1 MIITTEM
8 SLQDFKFWCG
18 AEDFASKLTSEEF
31 QQIEWMICELYPDG
45 VTDTQLNDIFW
56 FEQELI
62 CDWIGEDIDNIYE
75 RE

>member
-8 SLQDFKFWCG
+8 SLQDFKFWSG
-18 AEDFASKLTSEEF
+18 AKDFASKLTSEEF
-31 QQIEWMICELYPDG
+31 EQIEDMICDIYPDG

-56 FEQELI
+56 FDKEFI
-62 CDWIGEDIDNIYE
+62 CDCIGEDIDNIYE

>member
-8 SLQDFKFWCG
+8 PLQDFKFWCG

-31 QQIEWMICELYPDG
+31 QQIEDMICDIYPDG

-56 FEQELI
+56 FDKEFI
-62 CDWIGEDIDNIYE
+62 CDCIGEDIDNIYK